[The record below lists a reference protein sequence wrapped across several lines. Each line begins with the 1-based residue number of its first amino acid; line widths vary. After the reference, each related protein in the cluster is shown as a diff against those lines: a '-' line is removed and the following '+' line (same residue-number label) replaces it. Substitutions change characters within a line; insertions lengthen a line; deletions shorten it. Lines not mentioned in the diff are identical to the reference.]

1 MPERALGTV
10 LLLLSVVLVAIVG
23 LIPGQDTATLGT
35 ELLGLG
41 SMLGVAIGALVTRS
55 MAGAGPRPRAWFVT
69 RLLLPAAGI
78 VPVVVGGVSL
88 IAEAGGGLYWI
99 VGAMVFAIGGAVGNA
114 WVLLI
119 EILR

>member
-1 MPERALGTV
+1 VPERALGTV
-10 LLLLSVVLVAIVG
+10 LLLLSAVLVAIVC

-41 SMLGVAIGALVTRS
+41 SMLGAAIGILVTRS
-55 MAGAGPRPRAWFVT
+55 MTGAAPRPRAWFLT
-69 RLLLPAAGI
+69 RLLLPVAGT

-99 VGAMVFAIGGAVGNA
+99 VSATIFAIGGAVGNA